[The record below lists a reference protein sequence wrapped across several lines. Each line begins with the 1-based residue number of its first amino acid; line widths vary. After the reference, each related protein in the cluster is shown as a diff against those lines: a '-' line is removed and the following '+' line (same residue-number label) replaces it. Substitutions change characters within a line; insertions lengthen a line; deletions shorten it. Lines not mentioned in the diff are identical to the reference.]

1 MIIKDREITRIV
13 DENERKYETKKAIE
27 EHVEKV
33 RNDKK
38 DDNIIEYLILKRK
51 KQIEE
56 EIKKQEE
63 ELLKK

>member
-1 MIIKDREITRIV
+1 MTVQPTYARPTANTIIKDREITRIV
-13 DENERKYETKKAIE
+13 DENERKYETSKAIE

-51 KQIEE
+51 K
-56 EIKKQEE
+56 
-63 ELLKK
+63 

>member
-1 MIIKDREITRIV
+1 ML
-13 DENERKYETKKAIE
+13 TKLAIE

-51 KQIEE
+51 K
-56 EIKKQEE
+56 
-63 ELLKK
+63 